1 MEIKFLMTLIKL
13 DVGKVKV
20 KFKFFFHDL
29 IFIFSII
36 VHNILQK
43 KTKNISIRDEGQV
56 PSTLTQA
63 QVIELKV
70 MVKF

>member
-1 MEIKFLMTLIKL
+1 MKIKFLMTLIKL

-43 KTKNISIRDEGQV
+43 KKPINISIRGEGQV
-56 PSTLTQA
+56 PSTL
-63 QVIELKV
+63 IPSPSDR
-70 MVKF
+70 VKGDG